1 MWNCSFIPGPVLSK
15 FITAFHELATYKELL
30 RSQVSPQIA
39 NQWNCSSKCY
49 CIMNMRDAIYA
60 VSVMIPPQLCRYYPL
75 WDLYSYGFV
84 LSPKYTVVG
93 EKTSTHWR
101 EISTSLCA
109 SLGDVGFHG
118 LQAPLLGFY
127 NPPPLLAR
135 MWGPHFRL
143 EHDFDTICNDPT

>member
-30 RSQVSPQIA
+30 RSQVSPQTA

-60 VSVMIPPQLCRYYPL
+60 VNVMISPQLCRYCLL
-75 WDLYSYGFV
+75 WDPYSHGFV
-84 LSPKYTVVG
+84 LPPKHTAVG

-101 EISTSLCA
+101 EITPYKHIPMCFFRRCGISWIVGPPFGFLQSTPLT
-109 SLGDVGFHG
+109 GTHVGFT
-118 LQAPLLGFY
+118 L
-127 NPPPLLAR
+127 
-135 MWGPHFRL
+135 
-143 EHDFDTICNDPT
+143 PTRAWLWYHL